1 MKYYKKNAS
10 ILIWS
15 ILILTFISFSF
26 IYISDIIS
34 KLISNSSSDFYES
47 RKYDFLYDS
56 GDLLDEKTEENY
68 KYFTKNSYTGVLR
81 NGESVTYSG
90 ITNPIT
96 FSVISGGG
104 NGQIYFSGITSTGIT
119 NTGFTI
125 SDTGTL
131 YIKNNSGF
139 TNYNISSSTDFI
151 APKNNYIITKEMGG
165 KTFIKNIGE
174 R

>member
-47 RKYDFLYDS
+47 KKYDFLYNTW
-56 GDLLDEKTEENY
+56 DLLDEKTEENY
-68 KYFTKNSYTGVLR
+68 QLLPVNFYTGVLR
-81 NGESVTYSG
+81 NGESITYSD
-90 ITNPIT
+90 ITTPVT
-96 FSVISGGG
+96 FSVISWWW
-104 NGQIYFSGITSTGIT
+104 NWQIYFSGTTSTGIT

-125 SDTGTL
+125 SDTWLL
-131 YIKNNSGF
+131 YIKNNTWF
-139 TNYNISSSTDFI
+139 TNYTINSINGFI
-151 APKNNYIITKEMGG
+151 APKNNYIITKEIWW
-165 KTFIKNIGE
+165 KTFVKNIWE